1 MLDILIDYIY
11 IIPAALIAIMLHEIA
26 HGLVSYWLGDPT
38 PKRQGRLSLNPA
50 KHLDPLGTV
59 CLIFFHVGW
68 AKPVMVNPEYYKNKK
83 WGMALVALAGPV
95 TNFILSVVSIFI
107 FGFIIKLTYTMDS
120 VPMALEILLNF
131 FQYLAIINLGL
142 GIFNL
147 IPIPPLDGSKILG
160 AFLSD
165 RAYDMYMKIQRY
177 GFWLL
182 AGFLIL
188 SSMYGSGISFV
199 SVLVEKIFYFLLRM
213 VLMIFGLI

>member
-1 MLDILIDYIY
+1 MLDILIDYLY

-38 PKRQGRLSLNPA
+38 PKRQGRLSLNPT
-50 KHLDPLGTV
+50 KHLDPLGTA

-68 AKPVMVNPEYYKNKK
+68 AKPVMVNPEYYKNRK

-95 TNFILSVVSIFI
+95 TNFILSFIAIFI
-107 FGFIIKLTYTMDS
+107 FGLIIKLTYTMSDL
-120 VPMALEILLNF
+120 PMALQILLNF

-177 GFWLL
+177 GFLLL

-188 SSMYGSGISFV
+188 SSMYGSGVSFV
-199 SVLVEKIFYFLLRM
+199 SILVEKIFYFFLKI
-213 VLMIFGLI
+213 VFAIFGLV

>member
-131 FQYLAIINLGL
+131 FQYLAIINLG
-142 GIFNL
+142 
-147 IPIPPLDGSKILG
+147 
-160 AFLSD
+160 
-165 RAYDMYMKIQRY
+165 
-177 GFWLL
+177 
-182 AGFLIL
+182 
-188 SSMYGSGISFV
+188 
-199 SVLVEKIFYFLLRM
+199 
-213 VLMIFGLI
+213 

>member
-1 MLDILIDYIY
+1 M
-11 IIPAALIAIMLHEIA
+11 
-26 HGLVSYWLGDPT
+26 GDPT

-68 AKPVMVNPEYYKNKK
+68 AKPVMVNREYYKNKK

>member
-1 MLDILIDYIY
+1 MLDILINYLY

-50 KHLDPLGTV
+50 KHLDPIGTL

-68 AKPVMVNPEYYKNKK
+68 AKPVMVNPEYYKNRK

-95 TNFILSVVSIFI
+95 TNFILSFVSIFI
-107 FGFIIKLTYTMDS
+107 FGLIIKMTYTMPDL
-120 VPMALEILLNF
+120 PIALQILLNF

-165 RAYDMYMKIQRY
+165 KAYDMYMKIQQY
-177 GFWLL
+177 GFLLL
-182 AGFLIL
+182 AGFLVL
-188 SSMYGSGISFV
+188 SSMYGSGVSFV
-199 SVLVEKIFYFLLRM
+199 SILVEKIFYFFLKI
-213 VLMIFGLI
+213 VFAIFGLA